1 MLFHTNL
8 AADGTFNQT
17 QATEYCFTVK
27 NVALLDFP
35 FSEDNMK

>member
-1 MLFHTNL
+1 MLFHTYM

-27 NVALLDFP
+27 NVALVDSP
-35 FSEDNMK
+35 FSENIMK